1 MTAAVITGAST
12 GLGRELAELFA
23 RDGIDVV
30 VVSSE
35 RSTAQLT
42 ALADELR
49 DRHGVRVDPL
59 TMDLA
64 APGAGADLVARV
76 DELGVDVEYLV
87 NNAGVGILGLKIQE
101 SDPVAVSKMVQLN
114 VVTLTDLTTLYAAR
128 MVRAGRGAILNVSS
142 VAAYVIPHGL
152 EAGYAAS
159 KAYVRSFSE
168 AVADDLRG
176 TGVTCTHLAAGPT
189 RTEFARTAGVGD
201 WARLDRYIM
210 DAAPV
215 AAAGYA
221 AMLAGQV
228 AVMPGLGT
236 KVMRVAS
243 TLSPSRRF
251 TALVSG
257 YFVSRH

>member
-1 MTAAVITGAST
+1 MTTALITGAST
-12 GLGRELAELFA
+12 GLGRELARLFA

-35 RSTAQLT
+35 RSAAQL
-42 ALADELR
+42 DELAGELR
-49 DRHGVRVDPL
+49 ARHGVRADPI

-76 DELGVDVEYLV
+76 DDLGVDIEYLV

-101 SDPVAVSKMVQLN
+101 SDPVAVSQMVQLN

-128 MVRAGRGAILNVSS
+128 MVRAGHGAILNVSS
-142 VAAYVIPHGL
+142 VAAYIIPHGL

-176 TGVTCTHLAAGPT
+176 TGVTCTHLAPGPT
-189 RTEFARTAGVGD
+189 RTEFGHTAGVGE
-201 WARLDRYIM
+201 WSRLDRFIA
-210 DAAPV
+210 DCAPV
-215 AAAGYA
+215 AQAGYA
-221 AMLAGQV
+221 AMRAGQV
-228 AVMPGLGT
+228 TVMPGFGT

-243 TLSPSRRF
+243 TLSPSRRLK
-251 TALVSG
+251 AAVSG
-257 YFVSRH
+257 YFVTRN

>member
-1 MTAAVITGAST
+1 MTTALVTGAST
-12 GLGRELAELFA
+12 GLGRELAGLFA
-23 RDGIDVV
+23 ADGIDLV

-35 RSTAQLT
+35 RSTNALA

-49 DRHGVRVDPL
+49 TRHGVRVDTV

-64 APGAGADLVARV
+64 QPGAGAELVSRV
-76 DELGVDVEYLV
+76 DELGVEVEYLV

-101 SDPVAVSKMVQLN
+101 SDPVAVSQMIQLN

-128 MVRAGRGAILNVSS
+128 MVKAGRGAILNISS
-142 VAAYVIPHGL
+142 IAAYVIPHGL
-152 EAGYAAS
+152 EAGYSAS

-168 AVADDLRG
+168 AVASDLRG

-201 WARLDRYIM
+201 WSRLGGLALE
-210 DAAPV
+210 AAPV
-215 AAAGYA
+215 AAAGYQ
-221 AMLAGQV
+221 AMRAGRV
-228 AVMPGLGT
+228 MVMPGFGN
-236 KVMRVAS
+236 KIMRVAAP
-243 TLSPSRRF
+243 LSPSRRLK
-251 TALVSG
+251 AQISG